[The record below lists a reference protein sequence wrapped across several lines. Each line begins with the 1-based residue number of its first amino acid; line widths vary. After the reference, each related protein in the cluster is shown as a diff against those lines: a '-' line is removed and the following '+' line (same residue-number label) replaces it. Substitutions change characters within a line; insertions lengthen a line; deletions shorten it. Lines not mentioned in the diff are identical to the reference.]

1 MRVSLTTSHSVIQ
14 TVVASTL
21 QCVPE
26 LWVNRLPDT
35 EPQGG
40 CPDRG
45 RVRAERP
52 GAKGL
57 DCTGVNVAMAQGA
70 ERAAAGEPGGVRLEQ
85 GPAQEGSGRLWPGVW
100 TQFEEWWGHFERL

>member
-1 MRVSLTTSHSVIQ
+1 M
-14 TVVASTL
+14 